1 MFSRKEKI
9 WKTIN
14 AGLLVFEKRSYRD
27 NYFVHRNASLTLR
40 FLWDS
45 YADIASAQ
53 NANTVKIPFVDND
66 SGFGEPK
73 RLATRWRRTAL

>member
-1 MFSRKEKI
+1 MRIYFGKRKDRVEI
-9 WKTIN
+9 IILYIEIRQY
-14 AGLLVFEKRSYRD
+14 LLRG
-27 NYFVHRNASLTLR
+27 
-40 FLWDS
+40 S

-53 NANTVKIPFVDND
+53 NANNVKIPFVDND